1 MHCIQQWAHPGRL
14 AEIDEG
20 LINSLCFLDR
30 NLSLQTLRQLKEPR
44 DNLQSIQG
52 VGVVKDRSF
61 IVPMTLSTLSADFS
75 VDVDAALI
83 DCGAQKWGYL
93 NTAFVA
99 RHALPTTALPHPIGV
114 YNADGSLNKA
124 GAITHV
130 CTLRMVIG
138 DHSEEITF
146 RVTNTGS

>member
-1 MHCIQQWAHPGRL
+1 
-14 AEIDEG
+14 
-20 LINSLCFLDR
+20 
-30 NLSLQTLRQLKEPR
+30 
-44 DNLQSIQG
+44 
-52 VGVVKDRSF
+52 
-61 IVPMTLSTLSADFS
+61 
-75 VDVDAALI
+75 LI

-130 CTLRMVIG
+130 CTLRMAALSVNIL
-138 DHSEEITF
+138 HEVMAT
-146 RVTNTGS
+146 